1 MGIRCYLLPAVHFKE
16 QLSCQS
22 HAHCIAPL
30 GHFHFAVVSYFGI
43 GVILM
48 ISYPLS
54 TLVRI
59 AWGCDL
65 KTTSMTSV
73 GSEPWR
79 PTGTVFSYRMQSLWH
94 AHSPELFHLLSQ
106 QLLKMAKLLLEKI
119 SLLLSACTR
128 SLLIQINF

>member
-1 MGIRCYLLPAVHFKE
+1 MLFTACSTFQRTAI
-16 QLSCQS
+16 LSITRSLC
-22 HAHCIAPL
+22 ARL
-30 GHFHFAVVSYFGI
+30 GHFNFAVVSYFGI

-54 TLVRI
+54 TVVRI

-65 KTTSMTSV
+65 KTTSMTSL

-94 AHSPELFHLLSQ
+94 AHSPELFHSLSQ
-106 QLLKMAKLLLEKI
+106 KLLKMAKLLLEK
-119 SLLLSACTR
+119 STCCFLPA
-128 SLLIQINF
+128 QDPF